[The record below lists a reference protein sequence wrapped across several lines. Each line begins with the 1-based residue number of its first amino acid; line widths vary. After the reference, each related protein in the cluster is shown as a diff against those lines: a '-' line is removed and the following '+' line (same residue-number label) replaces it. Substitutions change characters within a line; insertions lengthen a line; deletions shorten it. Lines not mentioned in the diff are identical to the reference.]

1 MPGDVF
7 RTWLDTKPCGSLV
20 ISQAS
25 PALTVHN
32 NFALNGV
39 LITVIEG
46 PKSLISYA
54 ISVRA
59 GNSQHSW
66 LLLPASRQLPLRLSE
81 TVPAQCALS
90 PCTVC
95 SSCVIPSF
103 PPHLVFPSLFPQ
115 WQDYRTSVLLLA
127 CPCLSF
133 LPDFF
138 PLLSSSL
145 CSGSNHKCQVSIQNA
160 RAKKGADLTAVEQVQ
175 DLGMQEEKH
184 KQDAMLKLS
193 QTGAVPSMESDQSST
208 SPGQDIQGQSGDKP
222 APGLPSP
229 APAPTEQPS
238 TWPEAEVCD
247 ISEELSRQLEDII
260 KTYGSATSLMEKES
274 TATGTDRPEKGEPG
288 SLEDAEYEDGNEESE
303 KEKLAPGD
311 ASKAKEPSSNK
322 EQKLEKKIL
331 KGLGKYLYIH
341 TALLQTQ
348 THASNHRFHNRK
360 EATLLMQS
368 LNKLNT
374 PEEKLDLLFKKYAE
388 LLEEHRAEQKK
399 LKYLQKRQAQITK
412 EKDQLQSEHS
422 RAILARSKLESLCRE
437 LQRHNKNLKEETIQ
451 RAREEDEKR
460 KEITNH
466 FQGTLSEIQAQIE
479 QQSERNMKL
488 CQENTELAE
497 KLKSII
503 DQYELRE
510 EIPTHVLSPK
520 PSVVQHLDK
529 IFKHRELQQKL
540 VDAKLEQS
548 QEMMKEAE
556 ERHQKEKEYAHFDAF
571 LHYFH
576 LLNQA
581 AEWKLQA
588 KMLKEQE
595 TVLQAQITLYS
606 ERFEEFQKTLA
617 KSNEVFATFK
627 QEMEKMT
634 KKMKKLEKDTAT
646 WKSRFE
652 NCNRAL
658 LDMIE
663 EKAMRSKEYECFML
677 KIQRLENLC
686 RALQEERN
694 ELYKK
699 IKQAQLPE
707 EVNGNGI
714 LEEEDEE
721 DDTETTPS
729 SSEQASI
736 DLHESDKRMLKQL
749 AEAFRVSHKAEES
762 LPSNSSNPETCD
774 TQTCNAVLVPEPPT
788 PLIPHSEAGNHCEQP
803 STSTPTPSEHTP
815 APTESTTAPTESTT
829 APTENLSKP
838 TKNTPSLTGR
848 VPTPTESV
856 PVPPESVLVPTGNM
870 PILTE
875 GMPATPEN
883 MPTPTQNTPLSL
895 GNMPVPIQCP
905 PKAAERA
912 EEAVEWSW
920 YNRAALLS
928 TQEQSR
934 AGPSSTPLLPAHFH
948 RRPDMK
954 HIKIYTNNRTNK
966 ANKAT
971 TTLQRRMPAW
981 RHHPQQNLAA
991 THKLPSHGVLAL
1003 GYDQWVVPKK
1013 LHVHF
1018 YFCKAQE
1025 PLMAKGRCDSRC
1037 FLSGLVLTEETFF
1050 LTRYAQARSCSYG
1063 QWVQCWSHSSWLEET
1078 GFPKT
1083 VANRTTAQNLKNVL
1097 QTQNQA
1103 QKLTQERSTSEGDH
1117 SLLTRLFR
1125 PALPPMS
1132 WVAPKDIATQTEQGP
1147 IHQRK
1152 LFKHWQCPVAQ
1163 STVYNVPVAGTES
1176 SKDELPKVLPLAH
1189 LGIVF
1194 HPHMESIQFMPGDV
1208 SEQL

>member
-1 MPGDVF
+1 
-7 RTWLDTKPCGSLV
+7 
-20 ISQAS
+20 
-25 PALTVHN
+25 
-32 NFALNGV
+32 
-39 LITVIEG
+39 
-46 PKSLISYA
+46 
-54 ISVRA
+54 
-59 GNSQHSW
+59 
-66 LLLPASRQLPLRLSE
+66 
-81 TVPAQCALS
+81 
-90 PCTVC
+90 
-95 SSCVIPSF
+95 
-103 PPHLVFPSLFPQ
+103 
-115 WQDYRTSVLLLA
+115 
-127 CPCLSF
+127 
-133 LPDFF
+133 
-138 PLLSSSL
+138 
-145 CSGSNHKCQVSIQNA
+145 
-160 RAKKGADLTAVEQVQ
+160 
-175 DLGMQEEKH
+175 
-184 KQDAMLKLS
+184 
-193 QTGAVPSMESDQSST
+193 MENDQSST

-229 APAPTEQPS
+229 ALASTEQPS
-238 TWPEAEVCD
+238 SWPEAAVCD

-260 KTYGSATSLMEKES
+260 KTYGSATSLMEKEN
-274 TATGTDRPEKGEPG
+274 TATGANRPEKGEPG
-288 SLEDAEYEDGNEESE
+288 SLEDAEYDDGNEEGE

-311 ASKAKEPSSNK
+311 ASKAKELSGNK

-331 KGLGKYLYIH
+331 KGLG
-341 TALLQTQ
+341 
-348 THASNHRFHNRK
+348 K

-510 EIPTHVLSPK
+510 E
-520 PSVVQHLDK
+520 HLDK

-556 ERHQKEKEYAHFDAF
+556 ERHQKEKEY
-571 LHYFH
+571 

-699 IKQAQLPE
+699 IKQAQFPE

-714 LEEEDEE
+714 LEEEEEDEE
-721 DDTETTPS
+721 DGTETIPS

-736 DLHESDKRMLKQL
+736 ELHESDKKMLKQL

-774 TQTCNAVLVPEPPT
+774 TQTCNAVLVPEPPA
-788 PLIPHSEAGNHCEQP
+788 PLTPHSEGENHCEQP
-803 STSTPTPSEHTP
+803 STSTPTPTEHTP
-815 APTESTTAPTESTT
+815 APTESMTV
-829 APTENLSKP
+829 PTENVSKP
-838 TKNTPSLTGR
+838 TKSTPSLPDR

-856 PVPPESVLVPTGNM
+856 PVPSESVLVPTGNM
-870 PILTE
+870 PMPTE
-875 GMPATPEN
+875 SMPAGPKN
-883 MPTPTQNTPLSL
+883 MPTPTQNTPISR
-895 GNMPVPIQCP
+895 GNTPVPMQCP
-905 PKAAERA
+905 PKAAECVDDPADRSVQGQPT
-912 EEAVEWSW
+912 EQTGDTDMEAV
-920 YNRAALLS
+920 
-928 TQEQSR
+928 
-934 AGPSSTPLLPAHFH
+934 
-948 RRPDMK
+948 D
-954 HIKIYTNNRTNK
+954 
-966 ANKAT
+966 
-971 TTLQRRMPAW
+971 
-981 RHHPQQNLAA
+981 
-991 THKLPSHGVLAL
+991 
-1003 GYDQWVVPKK
+1003 
-1013 LHVHF
+1013 
-1018 YFCKAQE
+1018 
-1025 PLMAKGRCDSRC
+1025 
-1037 FLSGLVLTEETFF
+1037 
-1050 LTRYAQARSCSYG
+1050 
-1063 QWVQCWSHSSWLEET
+1063 
-1078 GFPKT
+1078 
-1083 VANRTTAQNLKNVL
+1083 
-1097 QTQNQA
+1097 
-1103 QKLTQERSTSEGDH
+1103 
-1117 SLLTRLFR
+1117 
-1125 PALPPMS
+1125 
-1132 WVAPKDIATQTEQGP
+1132 
-1147 IHQRK
+1147 
-1152 LFKHWQCPVAQ
+1152 
-1163 STVYNVPVAGTES
+1163 
-1176 SKDELPKVLPLAH
+1176 
-1189 LGIVF
+1189 
-1194 HPHMESIQFMPGDV
+1194 
-1208 SEQL
+1208 

>member
-1 MPGDVF
+1 
-7 RTWLDTKPCGSLV
+7 
-20 ISQAS
+20 
-25 PALTVHN
+25 
-32 NFALNGV
+32 
-39 LITVIEG
+39 
-46 PKSLISYA
+46 
-54 ISVRA
+54 
-59 GNSQHSW
+59 
-66 LLLPASRQLPLRLSE
+66 
-81 TVPAQCALS
+81 
-90 PCTVC
+90 
-95 SSCVIPSF
+95 
-103 PPHLVFPSLFPQ
+103 
-115 WQDYRTSVLLLA
+115 
-127 CPCLSF
+127 
-133 LPDFF
+133 
-138 PLLSSSL
+138 
-145 CSGSNHKCQVSIQNA
+145 
-160 RAKKGADLTAVEQVQ
+160 
-175 DLGMQEEKH
+175 
-184 KQDAMLKLS
+184 
-193 QTGAVPSMESDQSST
+193 QSST

-229 APAPTEQPS
+229 APAPTEQLS
-238 TWPEAEVCD
+238 TWPEAAVCD

-274 TATGTDRPEKGEPG
+274 TATETDRPEKGEPG
-288 SLEDAEYEDGNEESE
+288 LEDAEYEDGNEESE

-331 KGLGKYLYIH
+331 KGLGK
-341 TALLQTQ
+341 
-348 THASNHRFHNRK
+348 RK

-510 EIPTHVLSPK
+510 E
-520 PSVVQHLDK
+520 HLDK

-556 ERHQKEKEYAHFDAF
+556 ERHQKEKEY
-571 LHYFH
+571 

-663 EKAMRSKEYECFML
+663 EKAMRSKEYECFVL

-721 DDTETTPS
+721 DDTEISPS

-736 DLHESDKRMLKQL
+736 ELHESDKRMLKQL

-774 TQTCNAVLVPEPPT
+774 TQTCNSVLVPEPPS
-788 PLIPHSEAGNHCEQP
+788 PLIPHSEAGNHCEKP
-803 STSTPTPSEHTP
+803 STSTPTPTEHTL
-815 APTESTTAPTESTT
+815 APTESTT
-829 APTENLSKP
+829 APTENVSKT
-838 TKNTPSLTGR
+838 TKNTPSLPGR
-848 VPTPTESV
+848 V

-870 PILTE
+870 PIPTE
-875 GMPATPEN
+875 SMPANPEN
-883 MPTPTQNTPLSL
+883 GPTPTQNTPLSL

-905 PKAAERA
+905 PKAAECAGDPADRSVQGQFA
-912 EEAVEWSW
+912 EQIGDTDMEAV
-920 YNRAALLS
+920 
-928 TQEQSR
+928 
-934 AGPSSTPLLPAHFH
+934 
-948 RRPDMK
+948 D
-954 HIKIYTNNRTNK
+954 
-966 ANKAT
+966 
-971 TTLQRRMPAW
+971 
-981 RHHPQQNLAA
+981 
-991 THKLPSHGVLAL
+991 
-1003 GYDQWVVPKK
+1003 
-1013 LHVHF
+1013 
-1018 YFCKAQE
+1018 
-1025 PLMAKGRCDSRC
+1025 
-1037 FLSGLVLTEETFF
+1037 
-1050 LTRYAQARSCSYG
+1050 
-1063 QWVQCWSHSSWLEET
+1063 
-1078 GFPKT
+1078 
-1083 VANRTTAQNLKNVL
+1083 
-1097 QTQNQA
+1097 
-1103 QKLTQERSTSEGDH
+1103 
-1117 SLLTRLFR
+1117 
-1125 PALPPMS
+1125 
-1132 WVAPKDIATQTEQGP
+1132 
-1147 IHQRK
+1147 
-1152 LFKHWQCPVAQ
+1152 
-1163 STVYNVPVAGTES
+1163 
-1176 SKDELPKVLPLAH
+1176 
-1189 LGIVF
+1189 
-1194 HPHMESIQFMPGDV
+1194 
-1208 SEQL
+1208 

>member
-1 MPGDVF
+1 
-7 RTWLDTKPCGSLV
+7 
-20 ISQAS
+20 
-25 PALTVHN
+25 
-32 NFALNGV
+32 
-39 LITVIEG
+39 
-46 PKSLISYA
+46 
-54 ISVRA
+54 
-59 GNSQHSW
+59 
-66 LLLPASRQLPLRLSE
+66 
-81 TVPAQCALS
+81 
-90 PCTVC
+90 
-95 SSCVIPSF
+95 
-103 PPHLVFPSLFPQ
+103 
-115 WQDYRTSVLLLA
+115 
-127 CPCLSF
+127 
-133 LPDFF
+133 
-138 PLLSSSL
+138 
-145 CSGSNHKCQVSIQNA
+145 
-160 RAKKGADLTAVEQVQ
+160 
-175 DLGMQEEKH
+175 
-184 KQDAMLKLS
+184 
-193 QTGAVPSMESDQSST
+193 MENDQSPT
-208 SPGQDIQGQSGDKP
+208 SPGQDIQGQSGDKS

-229 APAPTEQPS
+229 AAAPTEQPS
-238 TWPEAEVCD
+238 TWPEAAVCD

-260 KTYGSATSLMEKES
+260 KTYGSATSLMEKEN
-274 TATGTDRPEKGEPG
+274 TAAGTDRPEKGEPG
-288 SLEDAEYEDGNEESE
+288 SLEDAEYEDANEESE

-311 ASKAKEPSSNK
+311 TSKAKEPSGNK

-331 KGLGKYLYIH
+331 KGLG
-341 TALLQTQ
+341 
-348 THASNHRFHNRK
+348 K

-510 EIPTHVLSPK
+510 E
-520 PSVVQHLDK
+520 HLDK

-556 ERHQKEKEYAHFDAF
+556 ERHQKEKEY
-571 LHYFH
+571 

-699 IKQAQLPE
+699 IKQAQFPE

-714 LEEEDEE
+714 LEEEEDEE
-721 DDTETTPS
+721 DDSAMTPS
-729 SSEQASI
+729 SSEQAS
-736 DLHESDKRMLKQL
+736 DELYESDKRMLKQL
-749 AEAFRVSHKAEES
+749 AEAFRVSHKAEET

-774 TQTCNAVLVPEPPT
+774 TQTCNATLVPEPPA

-803 STSTPTPSEHTP
+803 SMSTPTPTEHTP
-815 APTESTTAPTESTT
+815 APTESVAVPTENVSKPTEST
-829 APTENLSKP
+829 
-838 TKNTPSLTGR
+838 PSLPDR

-856 PVPPESVLVPTGNM
+856 PMPPECVLVPTGNM
-870 PILTE
+870 PIPTE
-875 GMPATPEN
+875 SMPASPKN
-883 MPTPTQNTPLSL
+883 VPTPTQNTPISL
-895 GNMPVPIQCP
+895 GNAPVPVQCP
-905 PKAAERA
+905 PKAAEQEGDPADRSA
-912 EEAVEWSW
+912 QGQCVEQRGDTDMEAV
-920 YNRAALLS
+920 
-928 TQEQSR
+928 
-934 AGPSSTPLLPAHFH
+934 
-948 RRPDMK
+948 D
-954 HIKIYTNNRTNK
+954 
-966 ANKAT
+966 
-971 TTLQRRMPAW
+971 
-981 RHHPQQNLAA
+981 
-991 THKLPSHGVLAL
+991 
-1003 GYDQWVVPKK
+1003 
-1013 LHVHF
+1013 
-1018 YFCKAQE
+1018 
-1025 PLMAKGRCDSRC
+1025 
-1037 FLSGLVLTEETFF
+1037 
-1050 LTRYAQARSCSYG
+1050 
-1063 QWVQCWSHSSWLEET
+1063 
-1078 GFPKT
+1078 
-1083 VANRTTAQNLKNVL
+1083 
-1097 QTQNQA
+1097 
-1103 QKLTQERSTSEGDH
+1103 
-1117 SLLTRLFR
+1117 
-1125 PALPPMS
+1125 
-1132 WVAPKDIATQTEQGP
+1132 
-1147 IHQRK
+1147 
-1152 LFKHWQCPVAQ
+1152 
-1163 STVYNVPVAGTES
+1163 
-1176 SKDELPKVLPLAH
+1176 
-1189 LGIVF
+1189 
-1194 HPHMESIQFMPGDV
+1194 
-1208 SEQL
+1208 

>member
-1 MPGDVF
+1 QP
-7 RTWLDTKPCGSLV
+7 
-20 ISQAS
+20 
-25 PALTVHN
+25 
-32 NFALNGV
+32 
-39 LITVIEG
+39 
-46 PKSLISYA
+46 
-54 ISVRA
+54 
-59 GNSQHSW
+59 
-66 LLLPASRQLPLRLSE
+66 
-81 TVPAQCALS
+81 
-90 PCTVC
+90 
-95 SSCVIPSF
+95 
-103 PPHLVFPSLFPQ
+103 
-115 WQDYRTSVLLLA
+115 
-127 CPCLSF
+127 
-133 LPDFF
+133 
-138 PLLSSSL
+138 
-145 CSGSNHKCQVSIQNA
+145 
-160 RAKKGADLTAVEQVQ
+160 
-175 DLGMQEEKH
+175 
-184 KQDAMLKLS
+184 
-193 QTGAVPSMESDQSST
+193 ST

-238 TWPEAEVCD
+238 AWPEAAVCD

-260 KTYGSATSLMEKES
+260 KTYGSATSLIEKES
-274 TATGTDRPEKGEPG
+274 TATGTDRPGKGEPG
-288 SLEDAEYEDGNEESE
+288 TLEDAEYEDGNEESE

-311 ASKAKEPSSNK
+311 ASKAKEPSGNK

-331 KGLGKYLYIH
+331 KGLGK
-341 TALLQTQ
+341 QG
-348 THASNHRFHNRK
+348 K

-510 EIPTHVLSPK
+510 E
-520 PSVVQHLDK
+520 HLDK

-556 ERHQKEKEYAHFDAF
+556 ERHQKEKEY
-571 LHYFH
+571 

-606 ERFEEFQKTLA
+606 ERFEEFQKTLT

-663 EKAMRSKEYECFML
+663 EKAMRSKEYECFVL

-694 ELYKK
+694 ELYKR
-699 IKQAQLPE
+699 IKQAQFPE

-721 DDTETTPS
+721 DDTDMSPS

-736 DLHESDKRMLKQL
+736 ELHANDKRMLKQL

-762 LPSNSSNPETCD
+762 LPINSSNSETCD
-774 TQTCNAVLVPEPPT
+774 TQTCNAVPVPEPPS

-803 STSTPTPSEHTP
+803 STNTPTPTEHTP
-815 APTESTTAPTESTT
+815 EPNESMT
-829 APTENLSKP
+829 APTENVSKP
-838 TKNTPSLTGR
+838 TKSMPSLPDR

-856 PVPPESVLVPTGNM
+856 PMPPESVLVPTGNM
-870 PILTE
+870 PIPTE
-875 GMPATPEN
+875 SMPATPEN
-883 MPTPTQNTPLSL
+883 MPTPTQNTPISL
-895 GNMPVPIQCP
+895 GIVPVPIQCP
-905 PKAAERA
+905 PKAAECTDNPADRSVQGQPV
-912 EEAVEWSW
+912 EQTGDTDMEAV
-920 YNRAALLS
+920 
-928 TQEQSR
+928 
-934 AGPSSTPLLPAHFH
+934 
-948 RRPDMK
+948 D
-954 HIKIYTNNRTNK
+954 
-966 ANKAT
+966 
-971 TTLQRRMPAW
+971 
-981 RHHPQQNLAA
+981 
-991 THKLPSHGVLAL
+991 
-1003 GYDQWVVPKK
+1003 
-1013 LHVHF
+1013 
-1018 YFCKAQE
+1018 
-1025 PLMAKGRCDSRC
+1025 
-1037 FLSGLVLTEETFF
+1037 
-1050 LTRYAQARSCSYG
+1050 
-1063 QWVQCWSHSSWLEET
+1063 
-1078 GFPKT
+1078 
-1083 VANRTTAQNLKNVL
+1083 
-1097 QTQNQA
+1097 
-1103 QKLTQERSTSEGDH
+1103 
-1117 SLLTRLFR
+1117 
-1125 PALPPMS
+1125 
-1132 WVAPKDIATQTEQGP
+1132 
-1147 IHQRK
+1147 
-1152 LFKHWQCPVAQ
+1152 
-1163 STVYNVPVAGTES
+1163 
-1176 SKDELPKVLPLAH
+1176 
-1189 LGIVF
+1189 
-1194 HPHMESIQFMPGDV
+1194 
-1208 SEQL
+1208 

>member
-1 MPGDVF
+1 
-7 RTWLDTKPCGSLV
+7 
-20 ISQAS
+20 
-25 PALTVHN
+25 
-32 NFALNGV
+32 
-39 LITVIEG
+39 
-46 PKSLISYA
+46 
-54 ISVRA
+54 
-59 GNSQHSW
+59 
-66 LLLPASRQLPLRLSE
+66 
-81 TVPAQCALS
+81 
-90 PCTVC
+90 
-95 SSCVIPSF
+95 
-103 PPHLVFPSLFPQ
+103 
-115 WQDYRTSVLLLA
+115 
-127 CPCLSF
+127 
-133 LPDFF
+133 
-138 PLLSSSL
+138 
-145 CSGSNHKCQVSIQNA
+145 
-160 RAKKGADLTAVEQVQ
+160 
-175 DLGMQEEKH
+175 
-184 KQDAMLKLS
+184 
-193 QTGAVPSMESDQSST
+193 QSST
-208 SPGQDIQGQSGDKP
+208 SPGQDMQGQSGDKP
-222 APGLPSP
+222 APGLPPP

-238 TWPEAEVCD
+238 SWPEAAVCD

-303 KEKLAPGD
+303 KEKPAPGD
-311 ASKAKEPSSNK
+311 ASKAKEPSGNK

-331 KGLGKYLYIH
+331 KGLGKYLH
-341 TALLQTQ
+341 
-348 THASNHRFHNRK
+348 RK

-510 EIPTHVLSPK
+510 E
-520 PSVVQHLDK
+520 HLDK

-556 ERHQKEKEYAHFDAF
+556 ERHQKEKEY
-571 LHYFH
+571 

-606 ERFEEFQKTLA
+606 ERFEEFQKTLT

-699 IKQAQLPE
+699 IKQAQFPE
-707 EVNGNGI
+707 EVNGNSI
-714 LEEEDEE
+714 LEEEEE
-721 DDTETTPS
+721 DDDTDTTPS

-736 DLHESDKRMLKQL
+736 ELHESDKRMLKQL

-774 TQTCNAVLVPEPPT
+774 TQTCSAVLVPEPPAL
-788 PLIPHSEAGNHCEQP
+788 LIPPPEAGNGCEQP
-803 STSTPTPSEHTP
+803 STNTPTPTECTP
-815 APTESTTAPTESTT
+815 APTESTEA
-829 APTENLSKP
+829 ATENVSKP
-838 TKNTPSLTGR
+838 TKSMPSLPDR

-870 PILTE
+870 PTATE
-875 GMPATPEN
+875 SMPATPEN
-883 MPTPTQNTPLSL
+883 VPTATQNTPTPL
-895 GNMPVPIQCP
+895 GNMPVPLQCP

-912 EEAVEWSW
+912 DDPADTSVQDQSAEQTGDTDMEAV
-920 YNRAALLS
+920 
-928 TQEQSR
+928 
-934 AGPSSTPLLPAHFH
+934 
-948 RRPDMK
+948 D
-954 HIKIYTNNRTNK
+954 
-966 ANKAT
+966 
-971 TTLQRRMPAW
+971 
-981 RHHPQQNLAA
+981 
-991 THKLPSHGVLAL
+991 
-1003 GYDQWVVPKK
+1003 
-1013 LHVHF
+1013 
-1018 YFCKAQE
+1018 
-1025 PLMAKGRCDSRC
+1025 
-1037 FLSGLVLTEETFF
+1037 
-1050 LTRYAQARSCSYG
+1050 
-1063 QWVQCWSHSSWLEET
+1063 
-1078 GFPKT
+1078 
-1083 VANRTTAQNLKNVL
+1083 
-1097 QTQNQA
+1097 
-1103 QKLTQERSTSEGDH
+1103 
-1117 SLLTRLFR
+1117 
-1125 PALPPMS
+1125 
-1132 WVAPKDIATQTEQGP
+1132 
-1147 IHQRK
+1147 
-1152 LFKHWQCPVAQ
+1152 
-1163 STVYNVPVAGTES
+1163 
-1176 SKDELPKVLPLAH
+1176 
-1189 LGIVF
+1189 
-1194 HPHMESIQFMPGDV
+1194 
-1208 SEQL
+1208 

>member
-1 MPGDVF
+1 
-7 RTWLDTKPCGSLV
+7 
-20 ISQAS
+20 
-25 PALTVHN
+25 
-32 NFALNGV
+32 
-39 LITVIEG
+39 
-46 PKSLISYA
+46 
-54 ISVRA
+54 
-59 GNSQHSW
+59 
-66 LLLPASRQLPLRLSE
+66 
-81 TVPAQCALS
+81 
-90 PCTVC
+90 
-95 SSCVIPSF
+95 
-103 PPHLVFPSLFPQ
+103 
-115 WQDYRTSVLLLA
+115 
-127 CPCLSF
+127 
-133 LPDFF
+133 
-138 PLLSSSL
+138 
-145 CSGSNHKCQVSIQNA
+145 
-160 RAKKGADLTAVEQVQ
+160 
-175 DLGMQEEKH
+175 
-184 KQDAMLKLS
+184 
-193 QTGAVPSMESDQSST
+193 QSST
-208 SPGQDIQGQSGDKP
+208 SPGQDIQGQTGDKS
-222 APGLPSP
+222 APGLPSR

-238 TWPEAEVCD
+238 TWPEAATCD

-260 KTYGSATSLMEKES
+260 KTYGSASSLMEKES
-274 TATGTDRPEKGEPG
+274 TATGTDRPEKGEPS

-311 ASKAKEPSSNK
+311 ASKAKEPTGNK

-331 KGLGKYLYIH
+331 KGLGKYLH
-341 TALLQTQ
+341 
-348 THASNHRFHNRK
+348 RK

-399 LKYLQKRQAQITK
+399 LKHLQKRQAQITK

-510 EIPTHVLSPK
+510 E
-520 PSVVQHLDK
+520 HLDK

-556 ERHQKEKEYAHFDAF
+556 ERHQKEKEY
-571 LHYFH
+571 

-606 ERFEEFQKTLA
+606 ERFEEFQKTLT

-663 EKAMRSKEYECFML
+663 EKAMRSKEYECFLL

-699 IKQAQLPE
+699 IKQAQFPE
-707 EVNGNGI
+707 EVNGNSI
-714 LEEEDEE
+714 LEEEEE
-721 DDTETTPS
+721 DDDDTDTTPS
-729 SSEQASI
+729 SSDQASI
-736 DLHESDKRMLKQL
+736 ELHESDKRMLKQL
-749 AEAFRVSHKAEES
+749 AEAFRVSHTAEES

-774 TQTCNAVLVPEPPT
+774 TQTCCAILVPEPPA

-803 STSTPTPSEHTP
+803 SMSTPTPTEPTP
-815 APTESTTAPTESTT
+815 APIESMTVAI
-829 APTENLSKP
+829 ENVSKP
-838 TKNTPSLTGR
+838 TKSTPSLPDR

-856 PVPPESVLVPTGNM
+856 PMPPESVLAPTGNM
-870 PILTE
+870 PTSTE
-875 GMPATPEN
+875 SMPATPEN
-883 MPTPTQNTPLSL
+883 VPTPTQNTPTPL
-895 GNMPVPIQCP
+895 GNTPGPIQCP
-905 PKAAERA
+905 PKAAECADNPADRSVQGQSA
-912 EEAVEWSW
+912 EQTGDTDMEAV
-920 YNRAALLS
+920 
-928 TQEQSR
+928 
-934 AGPSSTPLLPAHFH
+934 
-948 RRPDMK
+948 D
-954 HIKIYTNNRTNK
+954 
-966 ANKAT
+966 
-971 TTLQRRMPAW
+971 
-981 RHHPQQNLAA
+981 
-991 THKLPSHGVLAL
+991 
-1003 GYDQWVVPKK
+1003 
-1013 LHVHF
+1013 
-1018 YFCKAQE
+1018 
-1025 PLMAKGRCDSRC
+1025 
-1037 FLSGLVLTEETFF
+1037 
-1050 LTRYAQARSCSYG
+1050 
-1063 QWVQCWSHSSWLEET
+1063 
-1078 GFPKT
+1078 
-1083 VANRTTAQNLKNVL
+1083 
-1097 QTQNQA
+1097 
-1103 QKLTQERSTSEGDH
+1103 
-1117 SLLTRLFR
+1117 
-1125 PALPPMS
+1125 
-1132 WVAPKDIATQTEQGP
+1132 
-1147 IHQRK
+1147 
-1152 LFKHWQCPVAQ
+1152 
-1163 STVYNVPVAGTES
+1163 
-1176 SKDELPKVLPLAH
+1176 
-1189 LGIVF
+1189 
-1194 HPHMESIQFMPGDV
+1194 
-1208 SEQL
+1208 